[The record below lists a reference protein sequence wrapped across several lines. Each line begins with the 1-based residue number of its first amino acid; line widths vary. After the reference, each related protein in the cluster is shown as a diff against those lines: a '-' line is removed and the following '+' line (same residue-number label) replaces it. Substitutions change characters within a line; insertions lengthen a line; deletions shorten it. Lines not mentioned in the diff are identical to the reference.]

1 MKSCVVR
8 LVPLFWWGMVAKCLS
23 ELISFSVPFT
33 QGLLLWAGY
42 LMWSGAAVLL
52 GVTAVHECRQKWL
65 ARRARGVTHG
75 Q

>member
-23 ELISFSVPFT
+23 ELISVSVTFT

-42 LMWSGAAVLL
+42 LMWAVAAALL
-52 GVTAVHECRQKWL
+52 TITAVHECRQKWF
-65 ARRARGVTHG
+65 ARRAREVTHDR
-75 Q
+75 